1 MMPTRADIEAAA
13 PKCPHPVTLQRGGK
27 FSPIQCAR
35 PMRWVDD
42 DASGLWVCC
51 SHGSKLTGYE
61 AAERAGL
68 AKMRY
73 VDAA

>member
-1 MMPTRADIEAAA
+1 MPAPDHAAS
-13 PKCPHPVTLQRGGK
+13 GGK

-35 PMRWVDD
+35 SMRWVDD